1 MRPAAEGAGPWK
13 PQGLGF
19 SCVPWSKLLNVPEL
33 QRAEHRGGRRLPVSG
48 QGPGRAATCC
58 IMGPR

>member
-1 MRPAAEGAGPWK
+1 MRPAAEGVGPWK

-19 SCVPWSKLLNVPEL
+19 SCVPWSKLLNVSEL
-33 QRAEHRGGRRLPVSG
+33 QRAEHRGGRRRPVSG

-58 IMGPR
+58 ITDPS